1 MLNLDQCLDF
11 VIIDFYVCSARVGL
25 TNCLALCFG
34 SQTHLTRFMVHPTS
48 IRHHLPNFWG
58 LFFMVVLCL
67 GLGQTCTFAMP
78 KADLAIVGALTSSKT
93 LFTREYMELVGT
105 PEQIQRQ
112 LYRVVLGEKVPKL
125 GLVDWQELNKAN
137 QYNDADDSAPS
148 ISSLTKQNAT
158 ANNSLELNYL
168 LSVDGLAVFRSAL
181 VMNGLAFENWG
192 DYVFQPD
199 YKLPA
204 LDTVEAFVKREKH
217 LPGIPTAKEIQQGGL
232 DLALIAKENTKKI
245 EELFL
250 YVIELKKENDALK
263 AKVTALENQK

>member
-1 MLNLDQCLDF
+1 MKTYLARDF
-11 VIIDFYVCSARVGL
+11 KVSSMVKTYW
-25 TNCLALCFG
+25 ALI
-34 SQTHLTRFMVHPTS
+34 MV
-48 IRHHLPNFWG
+48 LW
-58 LFFMVVLCL
+58 L
-67 GLGQTCTFAMP
+67 GFSHCTFAVVKGRYMP
-78 KADLAIVGALTSSKT
+78 VGTPGKT
-93 LFTREYMELVGT
+93 LFARENLDLIGS
-105 PEQIQRQ
+105 PEDKQRQ

-125 GLVDWQELNKAN
+125 GDVLGWKQYSKTN
-137 QYNDADDSAPS
+137 QYVDAEDVAPS

-158 ANNSLELNYL
+158 ASNSLELNYL

-181 VMNGLAFENWG
+181 VMNGLAFEDWG
-192 DYVFQPD
+192 DYVFQSD
-199 YKLPA
+199 YKLPK

-263 AKVTALENQK
+263 VKVTALENQK